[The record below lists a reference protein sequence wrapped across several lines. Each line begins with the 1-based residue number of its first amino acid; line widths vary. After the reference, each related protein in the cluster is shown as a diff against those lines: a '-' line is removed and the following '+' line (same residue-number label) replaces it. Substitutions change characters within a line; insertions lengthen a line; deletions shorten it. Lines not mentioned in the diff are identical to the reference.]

1 MKLLDCHKCG
11 RWVEVDTEA
20 KKVTCAYCVQLAIG
34 FPEDIEKPKSSGR
47 PAGWHF
53 MNEFV
58 DKDGTVF
65 HKGVEQPDLKG
76 TLKPTKVKP
85 KKKAKRRSQEQILL
99 DRHDEKKQALKKAIQ
114 KQKDFL
120 NHNFG
125 GQVFQRERESLDKQF
140 KAISAKVL
148 EAKHALDKLYYNDKL
163 EEEYKDVFE
172 DICTLLDILMNVRV
186 DFEELRDKVM
196 KNDV

>member
-11 RWVEVDTEA
+11 RWVEVDTQA
-20 KKVTCAYCVQLAIG
+20 HKVTCAYCVQLAVG
-34 FPEDIEKPKSSGR
+34 FPDDEPKKVSSGR

-65 HKGVEQPDLKG
+65 HKGIEQPDLKG

-125 GQVFQRERESLDKQF
+125 G
-140 KAISAKVL
+140 
-148 EAKHALDKLYYNDKL
+148 
-163 EEEYKDVFE
+163 
-172 DICTLLDILMNVRV
+172 
-186 DFEELRDKVM
+186 
-196 KNDV
+196 

>member
-1 MKLLDCHKCG
+1 VIVQLLRIVVNFVKHIVNIFLKYKTRIGKGREMKLLDCHKCG

-20 KKVTCAYCVQLAIG
+20 HKVTCAYCVQLAVG
-34 FPEDIEKPKSSGR
+34 FPDDAPQKKSSGR

-65 HKGVEQPDLKG
+65 HRGKEQPELKG
-76 TLKPTKVKP
+76 TLPPTKVT
-85 KKKAKRRSQEQILL
+85 KAKVKTKRRTQEQILL
-99 DRHDEKKQALKKAIQ
+99 DRHDEKKQALKKAIK

-125 GQVFQRERESLDKQF
+125 G
-140 KAISAKVL
+140 
-148 EAKHALDKLYYNDKL
+148 
-163 EEEYKDVFE
+163 
-172 DICTLLDILMNVRV
+172 
-186 DFEELRDKVM
+186 
-196 KNDV
+196 

>member
-11 RWVEVDTEA
+11 RWVEVDTQA
-20 KKVTCAYCVQLAIG
+20 HKVTCAYCVQLAVG
-34 FPEDIEKPKSSGR
+34 FPDDEPKKVSSGR
-47 PAGWHF
+47 PSGWHF

-65 HKGVEQPDLKG
+65 HRGVEQPDLKG

-125 GQVFQRERESLDKQF
+125 G
-140 KAISAKVL
+140 
-148 EAKHALDKLYYNDKL
+148 
-163 EEEYKDVFE
+163 
-172 DICTLLDILMNVRV
+172 
-186 DFEELRDKVM
+186 
-196 KNDV
+196 